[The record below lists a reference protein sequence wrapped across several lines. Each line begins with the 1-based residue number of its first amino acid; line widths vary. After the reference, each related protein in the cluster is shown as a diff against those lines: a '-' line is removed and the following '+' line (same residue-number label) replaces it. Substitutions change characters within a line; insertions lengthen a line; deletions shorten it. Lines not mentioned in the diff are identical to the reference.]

1 MKKRICLV
9 TGASGDIGRKITAGF
24 LKKGCF
30 VVMIASNADRLEKT
44 VNEEAFDPSSVMIL
58 PMDISDEKSVIDG
71 IRAVRERFGTIDF
84 LVNAAGIC
92 GEYALTQDYSYEG
105 FRRIYEINVF
115 GTFLMIKYTL
125 PLMLENGK
133 GSIVNIASVSGMMG
147 YTYEAGYGSSK
158 WAVIGL
164 TKNVANEYGGR
175 GVRCNS
181 VSPGWVRSSMME
193 KTAEDYRKLD
203 AGNIDE
209 MIHYGSI
216 HRCGEPDEIADAVCF
231 LCSDEAAYINGA
243 NIPVDGGMT
252 VE

>member
-1 MKKRICLV
+1 
-9 TGASGDIGRKITAGF
+9 
-24 LKKGCF
+24 
-30 VVMIASNADRLEKT
+30 
-44 VNEEAFDPSSVMIL
+44 
-58 PMDISDEKSVIDG
+58 
-71 IRAVRERFGTIDF
+71 
-84 LVNAAGIC
+84 
-92 GEYALTQDYSYEG
+92 
-105 FRRIYEINVF
+105 
-115 GTFLMIKYTL
+115 
-125 PLMLENGK
+125 
-133 GSIVNIASVSGMMG
+133 
-147 YTYEAGYGSSK
+147 
-158 WAVIGL
+158 VIGL

-193 KTAEDYRKLD
+193 KTTEDYRKLD

-209 MIHYGSI
+209 MIHFGSI